1 MWRCRGCWR
10 WLVVYDDL
18 RRAERFAELLLY
30 IALVILYDG
39 LLLDILSLLLL
50 LFVSLLIF
58 TPSCP
63 PAIGLRVGTPTI
75 DPALAV
81 LVLPAVVIVFLF

>member
-39 LLLDILSLLLL
+39 LLLDI
-50 LFVSLLIF
+50 
-58 TPSCP
+58 
-63 PAIGLRVGTPTI
+63 
-75 DPALAV
+75 
-81 LVLPAVVIVFLF
+81 VVIVIVVRLITHFYAIMSSSDRFASGDADD